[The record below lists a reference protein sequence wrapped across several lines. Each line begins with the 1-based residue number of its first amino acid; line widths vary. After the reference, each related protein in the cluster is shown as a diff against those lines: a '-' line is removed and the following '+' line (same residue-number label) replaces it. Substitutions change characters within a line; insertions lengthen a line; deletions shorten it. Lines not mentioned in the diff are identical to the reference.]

1 MLAAHGVTLSRS
13 SPLKGRSKTPGGI
26 KPASDSVIASAAEVR
41 RVPVAEDDRSIDETL
56 VDLMSEYERPIY
68 NFLLALL
75 HDPDVAL
82 DCAQDTFLR
91 AYENLRKGK
100 PVTSPWLYTVAR
112 NRAMD
117 EFRRNKRIQP
127 DPDLILEQIPV
138 HEPTDRRLAVQSIL
152 NQLSPSD
159 REVLY
164 LFDVAGF
171 RTDEIGNMLGVKGT
185 AIRQRLSRARERFR
199 QLYGA
204 EA

>member
-1 MLAAHGVTLSRS
+1 
-13 SPLKGRSKTPGGI
+13 
-26 KPASDSVIASAAEVR
+26 VIASLAEVR
-41 RVPVAEDDRSIDETL
+41 RVPEAEEECRVDQQLI
-56 VDLMSEYERPIY
+56 DLMQAYERPIY

-75 HDPDVAL
+75 HDADVAL

-100 PVTSPWLYTVAR
+100 PVTQSWLYTVAR

-127 DPDLILEQIPV
+127 EGDVLDQIAV
-138 HEPTDRRLAVQSIL
+138 HPTTESRLAIQSVL
-152 NQLSPSD
+152 AQLSPSD

-171 RTDEIGNMLGVKGT
+171 RTEEIGRMLGARGT
-185 AIRQRLSRARERFR
+185 AIRQRLSRARQRFR
-199 QLYGA
+199 QLYGT
-204 EA
+204 ES